1 MGQKANINSLHLSRN
16 IDWNCVWY
24 SNEREYPSML
34 IEDITMSNYLKS
46 CDVLNK
52 TSKVL
57 KIRICRIS
65 SNVIVDIQLINIV
78 KLDFSSILKKLV
90 LNLRKYFLSFER
102 VFIVSKVLNS
112 KELRVDSVY
121 ISKKIAEL
129 IEKRVRFKSYLIKRL
144 IVQTAQIC
152 NGIKVSC
159 KGRMNGADIASSDFL
174 TIGSIPF
181 QTLQI
186 KINYGLSV
194 ANTSKGLMSI
204 KVWIYNKRN

>member
-181 QTLQI
+181 QTLQT